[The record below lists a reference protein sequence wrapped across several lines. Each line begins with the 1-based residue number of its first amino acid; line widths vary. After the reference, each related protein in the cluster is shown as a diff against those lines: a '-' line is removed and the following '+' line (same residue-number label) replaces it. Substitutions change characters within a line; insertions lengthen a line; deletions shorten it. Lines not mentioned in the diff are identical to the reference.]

1 MCLFL
6 VFFNKIIL
14 KHLSETF
21 TENVYSTWDD
31 ALGATINKN
40 KDFVYL
46 ISLAGDAIVQS
57 C

>member
-1 MCLFL
+1 MLFC
-6 VFFNKIIL
+6 FFIL
-14 KHLSETF
+14 KSLSETF